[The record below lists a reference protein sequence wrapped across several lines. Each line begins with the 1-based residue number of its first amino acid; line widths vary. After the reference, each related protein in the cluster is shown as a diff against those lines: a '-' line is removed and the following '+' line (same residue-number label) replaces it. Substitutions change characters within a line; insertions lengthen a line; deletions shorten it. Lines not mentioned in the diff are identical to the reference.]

1 MEATR
6 QTISAFTGVPVLAER
21 LESAKGSMCV
31 RARAIIRLAVPM
43 KKLFQVVSR
52 PHRAPA
58 QSRMYMTLPMAL
70 PAKIFAK
77 TLAAAGDSVFR

>member
-1 MEATR
+1 
-6 QTISAFTGVPVLAER
+6 
-21 LESAKGSMCV
+21 
-31 RARAIIRLAVPM
+31 M